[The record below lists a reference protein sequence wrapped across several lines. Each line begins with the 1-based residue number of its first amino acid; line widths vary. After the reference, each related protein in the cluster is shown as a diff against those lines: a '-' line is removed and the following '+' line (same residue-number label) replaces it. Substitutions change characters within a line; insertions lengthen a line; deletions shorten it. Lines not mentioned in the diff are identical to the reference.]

1 MIKTNEKT
9 TVELLLEFRRKMNEK
24 TKKLTFGKDLTLS
37 QLETLIFI
45 GIDDKK
51 TMESISKHLNITPP
65 STTSFIDKLQKQKLI
80 TRKPDKYDR
89 RLTYIELTP
98 KTKKELSKM
107 KSEKEKIFN
116 SLLSKLTETERKLLK
131 ELIIKL
137 ID

>member
-1 MIKTNEKT
+1 MSTLKDKT
-9 TVELLLEFRRKMNEK
+9 TVELLLEFRKKMNEK
-24 TKKLTFGKDLTLS
+24 TKRLTFGKDLTLS

-45 GIDDKK
+45 NTDNKR

-65 STTSFIDKLQKQKLI
+65 STTSLIDKLYKQKLI
-80 TRKPDKYDR
+80 ARKPDKDDR

-116 SLLSKLTETERKLLK
+116 SLLSKLTETERKK
-131 ELIIKL
+131 FKQLIIKL